1 MTADEFY
8 FEDPDVELYR
18 KFLGAGFRE
27 DSIDTKLEWENL
39 QKRYNVLL
47 LRKTFS
53 MANMDTKIYKRWVD
67 TVGAER
73 ILEISNVKAIVDV
86 MLGAISLTSGRSLAE
101 YVEDM

>member
-1 MTADEFY
+1 
-8 FEDPDVELYR
+8 
-18 KFLGAGFRE
+18 
-27 DSIDTKLEWENL
+27 
-39 QKRYNVLL
+39 
-47 LRKTFS
+47 
-53 MANMDTKIYKRWVD
+53 VD